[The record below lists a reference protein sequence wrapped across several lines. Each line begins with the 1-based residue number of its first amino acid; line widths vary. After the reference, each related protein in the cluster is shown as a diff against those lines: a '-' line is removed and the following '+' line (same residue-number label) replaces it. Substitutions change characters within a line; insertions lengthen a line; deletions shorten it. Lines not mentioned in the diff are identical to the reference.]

1 MPHVLVQLP
10 DQWKGE
16 IRVDELILTN
26 VQHDGEAG
34 SLRVWNVVH
43 PSCHETNQSHFS
55 VVMTEAGHSR
65 CKLILNIT
73 EIISNKEEKYRKWLQ
88 ANLLLKRLTA
98 SVAVL
103 AFFTLKDKCEKN
115 VGGKKNREQKKIT
128 TEDFSRA
135 LGKVPL
141 DNMTAPRVR
150 CCVSVG
156 SLQLA
161 PAGAASSDRPDGDT
175 KGQKAS
181 FSFFS
186 RRMHEM
192 NPLIFTK
199 HSISLSGY
207 TLRWSCSLLLR
218 RSWKKKCHIS
228 LSQAN
233 NKRWVPA
240 AASQL
245 PNGRALLSTHLLQLW
260 VRTLLHGS
268 LAGGRGFVMRGSQC
282 ESHAQRPHTARRMFG
297 LRHPEIVYMLAV
309 FWLGQFFPIR
319 CSHASSVASH
329 FFFFNVCRNYIVC
342 LFCFLSIWLAT
353 TQKK

>member
-43 PSCHETNQSHFS
+43 PSCHETNQSHFA

-103 AFFTLKDKCEKN
+103 AFFTLKDKCEKKMW
-115 VGGKKNREQKKIT
+115 GKKNREQKKIT

-141 DNMTAPRVR
+141 DNMTAPREVL
-150 CCVSVG
+150 CVG
-156 SLQLA
+156 GQP
-161 PAGAASSDRPDGDT
+161 PAG
-175 KGQKAS
+175 
-181 FSFFS
+181 S
-186 RRMHEM
+186 RRRCIIWPAWRRHKRPE
-192 NPLIFTK
+192 
-199 HSISLSGY
+199 SI
-207 TLRWSCSLLLR
+207 
-218 RSWKKKCHIS
+218 
-228 LSQAN
+228 
-233 NKRWVPA
+233 
-240 AASQL
+240 
-245 PNGRALLSTHLLQLW
+245 
-260 VRTLLHGS
+260 
-268 LAGGRGFVMRGSQC
+268 
-282 ESHAQRPHTARRMFG
+282 
-297 LRHPEIVYMLAV
+297 
-309 FWLGQFFPIR
+309 
-319 CSHASSVASH
+319 
-329 FFFFNVCRNYIVC
+329 FFFFFQTDAWNEPSDFYEAFN
-342 LFCFLSIWLAT
+342 
-353 TQKK
+353 